1 MSKLTK
7 FFASFDAGDLAGL
20 VTWAVVFVLCI
31 VLMPRLPETSQ
42 APLYLYGPLFLL
54 YAVMFVLVTRS
65 EPVWRLSPQLRGIGL
80 ALMLLSAFALGFL
93 LSFDFLAILTIIW
106 VAVLAFYLPSMWAIL
121 ITVGVVCL
129 WFLMMSWR
137 QDQALWIQAILYGTF
152 HMFALFLASSN
163 KRQLETSA
171 ELRAKND
178 QLLAT
183 QHLLAEVSK
192 QSERT
197 RIARDM
203 HDLLGHHLTG
213 LTIKLQVASRLT
225 EGEAKSQVDECHSI
239 AKLLLSDVREAVD
252 TLRSSDSIDFEKAVR
267 LLINN
272 VPQLSVHLNLPERIS
287 IEKIDLAQTILRCI
301 QEAITNTLRHSGA
314 NQLWI
319 SLENDEHE
327 IKVTIFDD
335 GKVGKHWQKGNGLT
349 GMEERVIELGGSI
362 LLSIHNHALHYEIK
376 LPFQFENPDLVQ
388 A

>member
-1 MSKLTK
+1 MKKLTK
-7 FFASFDAGDLAGL
+7 LLASFDVGDLAGL
-20 VTWAVVFVLCI
+20 VTWAVVFGLCI
-31 VLMPRLPETSQ
+31 VLMPRLPESSQ
-42 APLYLYGPLFLL
+42 VPLYQYGPLFLI
-54 YAVMFVLVTRS
+54 YAVLFVVVTRS
-65 EPVWRLSPQLRGIGL
+65 DSVWRLTPQLRGVGL
-80 ALMLLSAFALGFL
+80 TVMLLSSFAIGYL
-93 LSFDFLAILTIIW
+93 LTFDFLAILTIIW
-106 VAVLAFYLPSMWAIL
+106 AALLAYFLPSIWATV
-121 ITVGVVCL
+121 ITLVVVCL

-137 QDQALWIQAILYGTF
+137 QDQALWIHAILYGTF

-163 KRQLETSA
+163 KRQLQTSA

-239 AKLLLSDVREAVD
+239 AKLLLSDVREAVN
-252 TLRSSDSIDFEKAVR
+252 TLRSSDSIDFESAVR
-267 LLINN
+267 LLIKN
-272 VPQLSVHLNLPERIS
+272 VPQLTVHLNLPERMS

-314 NQLWI
+314 NQIWI
-319 SLENDEHE
+319 TIETDEQE
-327 IKVTIFDD
+327 IKVRIVDD
-335 GKVGKHWQKGNGLT
+335 GKLGKNWQKGNGLI
-349 GMEERVIELGGSI
+349 GMEERVNELGGSMS
-362 LLSIHNHALHYEIK
+362 LSSENNALYYQFK
-376 LPFQFENPDLVQ
+376 LPNQVKHLDPTRS
-388 A
+388 